1 VSEFHHTRVPGGKM
15 ILNTNPFGSGRP
27 NTLMLIGDD
36 GVDCKCLAAG
46 FFLIGLHYIMS
57 SNRKSFPLIIIQS

>member
-1 VSEFHHTRVPGGKM
+1 M